1 MSVAYGLTPS
11 WGSDQFLPSQ
21 LLQAV
26 GQSFALSGM
35 VFIGVLNLRLQ
46 DALTFGA
53 MLQTAR
59 LFGGEVGTAFIAT
72 LARMREQ
79 RASNLI
85 GQHVQAGALDVQHR
99 LQIYAHV
106 LARGG
111 HPASA
116 APALLAN
123 VVRTVATTQ
132 ATIDSF
138 VGVAAVAAVGLVIL
152 AIVLPAP
159 PRTPASYMPLFHRK
173 HGE

>member
-1 MSVAYGLTPS
+1 
-11 WGSDQFLPSQ
+11 LPSQ

-85 GQHVQAGALDVQHR
+85 GQHVQAGALDVQRR
-99 LQIYAHV
+99 LQTYGHV

-111 HPASA
+111 HPAA
-116 APALLAN
+116 GAPALLES
-123 VVRTVATTQ
+123 VIRTVATTQ

-152 AIVLPAP
+152 AIVLPPP
-159 PRTPASYMPLFHRK
+159 PRTPASYVPLFHRK
-173 HGE
+173 QDE

>member
-1 MSVAYGLTPS
+1 
-11 WGSDQFLPSQ
+11 
-21 LLQAV
+21 V

-35 VFIGVLNLRLQ
+35 VFIGVLNLRLE

-72 LARMREQ
+72 LARIREQ
-79 RASNLI
+79 RASNII
-85 GQHVQAGALDVQHR
+85 GQHAQAGALDVQHR

-106 LARGG
+106 LARGD

-116 APALLAN
+116 SPALLAN
-123 VVRTVATTQ
+123 VIRTVATTQ

-138 VGVAAVAAVGLVIL
+138 VGVAAVAAFGLFVL
-152 AIVLPAP
+152 AILLPPP
-159 PRTPASYMPLFHRK
+159 PRTPASYVPLFHR
-173 HGE
+173 EPAE